1 MARCPLCSERSGK
14 RYCPAKE
21 SQICAICCGSKREIE
36 IDCPSFCVHLQAGR
50 SYEAEKRVPDPQ
62 LAAEA
67 EKYDNAFVHRFSPIL
82 DAISKSV
89 AEERLNSPWLVDN
102 DVIEVYQSLN
112 STVKTLS
119 SGIYYES
126 LPDGPVRLSL
136 FRRLKALLDHLMQP
150 VPDLASLNV
159 SDAADVLR
167 FLTLAAQVNSSMRPK
182 SRRYLDWLSGL
193 ARASPSEQSSRL
205 IIP

>member
-36 IDCPSFCVHLQAGR
+36 IDCPSSCVHLQAGR

-62 LAAEA
+62 LAAEV
-67 EKYDNAFVHRFSPIL
+67 EKYDDAFVYRFSPIL

-89 AEERLNSPWLVDN
+89 AEERVNSPWLVDN

-112 STVKTLS
+112 TTVKTLS

-136 FRRLKALLDHLMQP
+136 FRRLKSLLDHMMQP
-150 VPDLASLNV
+150 VADLPSLNAFEAV
-159 SDAADVLR
+159 DVMN
-167 FLTLAAQVNSSMRPK
+167 FLTLAAQMNSSMRPR
-182 SRRYLDWLSGL
+182 SRRYLDWLSSM
-193 ARASPSEQSSRL
+193 ARASSPEQSSGL

>member
-1 MARCPLCSERSGK
+1 M
-14 RYCPAKE
+14 Y
-21 SQICAICCGSKREIE
+21 
-36 IDCPSFCVHLQAGR
+36 
-50 SYEAEKRVPDPQ
+50 
-62 LAAEA
+62 
-67 EKYDNAFVHRFSPIL
+67 RFSPIL

-102 DVIEVYQSLN
+102 DVIEVYQSLS